1 MVQDII
7 EILFQTITSKHA
19 HACNVRKSLKF

>member
-19 HACNVRKSLKF
+19 HAYYVRRSLEF

>member
-19 HACNVRKSLKF
+19 HAYNVRRSLEF